1 MIITIIT
8 VIIVFITIKA
18 IIIIIN
24 ILIIPFQGVVIIG
37 QVGQWICASEAGKGQ
52 QQRKHPAALML
63 LLLAMVVN
71 IIVFASAYSLL
82 VHCHS
87 DGLIIIK
94 FMGIFS
100 LSNPNKL
107 DDDDDDLY
115 IMVKCVCVCHEK
127 VTKFVW
133 PPPFFPIFFVQIF

>member
-1 MIITIIT
+1 M
-8 VIIVFITIKA
+8 V
-18 IIIIIN
+18 
-24 ILIIPFQGVVIIG
+24 
-37 QVGQWICASEAGKGQ
+37 
-52 QQRKHPAALML
+52 
-63 LLLAMVVN
+63 VVN

-107 DDDDDDLY
+107 DDDDDDDDDDDAVLSTDLKPVPLP
-115 IMVKCVCVCHEK
+115 MSAGDWLRRLRNKSQRSQQSCLKTVGAGNGDN
-127 VTKFVW
+127 
-133 PPPFFPIFFVQIF
+133 

>member
-1 MIITIIT
+1 
-8 VIIVFITIKA
+8 
-18 IIIIIN
+18 
-24 ILIIPFQGVVIIG
+24 
-37 QVGQWICASEAGKGQ
+37 
-52 QQRKHPAALML
+52 ML
-63 LLLAMVVN
+63 LLLAMVVVN

-107 DDDDDDLY
+107 DDDDDAVLSTDLKPVPLP
-115 IMVKCVCVCHEK
+115 MSAGD
-127 VTKFVW
+127 
-133 PPPFFPIFFVQIF
+133 

>member
-8 VIIVFITIKA
+8 VIIVVITIKA

-63 LLLAMVVN
+63 LLLAMVVVN

-107 DDDDDDLY
+107 DDDDDDDDDDDAVLSTDLKPVPLP
-115 IMVKCVCVCHEK
+115 MSAGD
-127 VTKFVW
+127 
-133 PPPFFPIFFVQIF
+133 

>member
-1 MIITIIT
+1 
-8 VIIVFITIKA
+8 
-18 IIIIIN
+18 
-24 ILIIPFQGVVIIG
+24 
-37 QVGQWICASEAGKGQ
+37 
-52 QQRKHPAALML
+52 ML
-63 LLLAMVVN
+63 LLLAMVVVN

-107 DDDDDDLY
+107 DDDDDDDDAVLSTDLKPVPLP
-115 IMVKCVCVCHEK
+115 MSAGD
-127 VTKFVW
+127 
-133 PPPFFPIFFVQIF
+133 

>member
-1 MIITIIT
+1 
-8 VIIVFITIKA
+8 
-18 IIIIIN
+18 
-24 ILIIPFQGVVIIG
+24 
-37 QVGQWICASEAGKGQ
+37 
-52 QQRKHPAALML
+52 ML
-63 LLLAMVVN
+63 LLLAMVVVN

-107 DDDDDDLY
+107 DDDDDDDAVLSTDLKPVPLP
-115 IMVKCVCVCHEK
+115 MSAGD
-127 VTKFVW
+127 
-133 PPPFFPIFFVQIF
+133 